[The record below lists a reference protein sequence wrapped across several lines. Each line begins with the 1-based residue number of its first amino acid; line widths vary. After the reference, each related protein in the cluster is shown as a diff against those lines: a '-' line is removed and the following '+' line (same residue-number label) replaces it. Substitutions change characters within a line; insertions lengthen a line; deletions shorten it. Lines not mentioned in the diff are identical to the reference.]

1 MVVDIRTKVEMV
13 EGEVKK
19 KEMLEKGEGGCRF
32 GGEQY

>member
-19 KEMLEKGEGGCRF
+19 KEMLEKGEGDCRF